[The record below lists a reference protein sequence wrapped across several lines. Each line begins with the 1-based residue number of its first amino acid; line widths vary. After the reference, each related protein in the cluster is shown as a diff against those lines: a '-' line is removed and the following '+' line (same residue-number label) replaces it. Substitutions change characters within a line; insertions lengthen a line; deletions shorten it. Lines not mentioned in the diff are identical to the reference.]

1 MTIPQALILGVVQGA
16 TEFLPISS
24 SGHLVLVPHL
34 LGWELPA
41 EQAFIF
47 NVLVQLGT
55 LLAVLIYFRQ
65 DVLDILRNMVGGLV
79 HREPFDDPQARL
91 GWLLLV
97 ATIPAALVGAFFKDP
112 IEESFQNGDMAAWFL
127 LVTALLLVLAE
138 VVGKRSRGLQELNWR
153 DALWI
158 GAFQA
163 LALLPGI
170 SRSGASIAGGMGR
183 DLKRPTAARFSF
195 LLAIP
200 IMLGAGGRTL
210 VDLVRI
216 PQMADALPALMIG
229 FLAAGVVGYLAIHAL
244 LRYVAKNPLYLFS
257 GYLVLAAII
266 TLLVT

>member
-1 MTIPQALILGVVQGA
+1 MTILQALILGVVQGA

-24 SGHLVLVPHL
+24 SGHLVIVPHL
-34 LGWELPA
+34 LGWELPND
-41 EQAFIF
+41 EAFVF

-65 DVLDILRNMVGGLV
+65 DILDILRSVVGSLV
-79 HREPFDDPQARL
+79 RQEPLDDPQARL
-91 GWLLLV
+91 GWQLLL
-97 ATIPAALVGAFFKDP
+97 ATIPAALVGAFFKVP
-112 IEESFQNGDMAAWFL
+112 IQETFHNGDMTAWFL
-127 LVTALLLVLAE
+127 LGTALLLVLAE
-138 VVGKRSRGLQELNWR
+138 VVGKRNRGLQDLNWR

-170 SRSGASIAGGMGR
+170 SRSGASITGGMGR
-183 DLKRPTAARFSF
+183 GLSRPAAARFSF

-216 PQMADALPALMIG
+216 PQVADALPALIIG
-229 FLAAGVVGYLAIHAL
+229 FLAAAVVGYLSIHAL

-257 GYLVLAAII
+257 GYLALVAII
-266 TLLVT
+266 TLVH